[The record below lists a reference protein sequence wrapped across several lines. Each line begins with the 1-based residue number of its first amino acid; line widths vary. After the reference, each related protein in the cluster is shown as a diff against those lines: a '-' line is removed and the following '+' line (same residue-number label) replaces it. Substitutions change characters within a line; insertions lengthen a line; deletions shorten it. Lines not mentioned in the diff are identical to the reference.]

1 VNLIQLNRHDPRRS
15 TVSIVKNSGKCTIS
29 LGQLNAALWDSAR
42 LGSSRCSVNE
52 TRCAVCCLAPRL
64 NYLTRPSHHLYIPP
78 FCQPSKCPEILA
90 LECKRFFGTV
100 SASKA
105 VKLATLTKQH
115 SQDTDLSVSSIQLRC
130 AVPPTRTLRIK
141 HATINNQ
148 PGSDVLFPACMMT
161 CVCFCLMC

>member
-1 VNLIQLNRHDPRRS
+1 MG
-15 TVSIVKNSGKCTIS
+15 KNSGKCRIS
-29 LGQLNAALWDSAR
+29 LCQLNAALGDTTR
-42 LGSSRCSVNE
+42 VGSSRFSVNE
-52 TRCAVCCLAPRL
+52 TRCAVRCLAPCL
-64 NYLTRPSHHLYIPP
+64 NYLTRPSHLLQISALS
-78 FCQPSKCPEILA
+78 QPSKCPEILA
-90 LECKRFFGTV
+90 LECKRFFATV

-148 PGSDVLFPACMMT
+148 PGSDVLFSCLHDDV
-161 CVCFCLMC
+161 CVFLFNVLRQQKYNSFRVL